1 MLNLPL
7 MYNNINRDDLNTLI
21 NFLKKD
27 DPILTQSS
35 NVKAFEKEWS
45 KWLWGTK
52 KKKGRKKLIKQG
64 MSSYDREAALKALGG
79 M

>member
-1 MLNLPL
+1 MMQGGGGLGDALYLELGLFPS
-7 MYNNINRDDLNTLI
+7 
-21 NFLKKD
+21 KV
-27 DPILTQSS
+27 Q
-35 NVKAFEKEWS
+35 KEMS

-64 MSSYDREAALKALGG
+64 MSSYDREAAIKALGG